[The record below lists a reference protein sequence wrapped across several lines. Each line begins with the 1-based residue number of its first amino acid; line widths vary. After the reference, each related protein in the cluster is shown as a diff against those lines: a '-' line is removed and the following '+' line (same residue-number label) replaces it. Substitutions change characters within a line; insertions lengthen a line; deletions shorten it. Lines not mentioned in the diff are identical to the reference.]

1 MYIQSCPELPDNM
14 ACPSSIK
21 FNRFYHLLLSLLLS
35 SQFVLAD
42 DEPTSNVTQVS
53 IPFVEPITNLT
64 MERFFGAR
72 TSFALAMTLPSTP
85 TNSFIGQL
93 SFPLVAGAG
102 WGALGL
108 IGDME
113 NNFILACWPDGAG
126 GVTASFR
133 QASNEDNPPE
143 VTGNFTVRQIA
154 AATQSNDTALTMTF
168 VCEGCLDK
176 ALGLGVEQTGGDA
189 VMGWALSE
197 KAVTNPTDPGATL
210 GFHERGFGPFTM
222 RLGQARSAEFEAV
235 AAGAGAPVKASSKA
249 SNVQLNIASSGT
261 ETGDDEK
268 DEDKTKAG
276 KESDDDDD

>member
-1 MYIQSCPELPDNM
+1 M
-14 ACPSSIK
+14 AHTSVN
-21 FNRFYHLLLSLLLS
+21 FNKIVPLLVSLLLFS
-35 SQFVLAD
+35 PYILAD

-53 IPFVEPITNLT
+53 APFVEPITNLT

-72 TSFALAMTLPSTP
+72 TSFALAMTLPATP

-133 QASNEDNPPE
+133 QASDEDDPPE
-143 VTGNFTVRQIA
+143 VVGNFSVRQIA
-154 AATQSNDTALTMTF
+154 AATQVNDSSLTITF
-168 VCEGCLDK
+168 LCEGCLDK

-197 KAVTNPTDPGATL
+197 KAVANPADPGARL

-222 RLGQARSAEFEAV
+222 RLGQARSADFEAA
-235 AAGAGAPVKASSKA
+235 AAGAGAPAKASSKA
-249 SNVQLNIASSGT
+249 SNVLLNIAGGGS
-261 ETGDDEK
+261 GDDDDDQEEE
-268 DEDKTKAG
+268 DED
-276 KESDDDDD
+276 SDDDDD